1 MLDAIRGAEGRTM
14 DRPAYHA
21 DAAALRANPDIT
33 GDVWKLERSQ
43 VFYEA
48 GDPAWE
54 AFLAGDWHRALEIF
68 ESERPALHTR
78 IETYTRQGLRLRRLR
93 IVEHPLT
100 PYLRWEMQS
109 HRIFVECGYEIG
121 VLEAE
126 AVRDHERRSPLPE
139 LMVYG
144 RQVIYQ
150 VRYDDRW
157 APAGAKRIDDPVLAN
172 WAADFISGLYA
183 RSQPFSEFFHREVGT
198 AAPPSPV
205 GD

>member
-1 MLDAIRGAEGRTM
+1 MLDAIRSAEGRVF
-14 DRPAYHA
+14 DRRAYHA
-21 DAAALRANPDIT
+21 DAAELREDPRIT
-33 GDVWKLERSQ
+33 GDVWKLERAQHFEES
-43 VFYEA
+43 

-54 AFLAGDWHRALEIF
+54 AFLRGDWNRVIDIF
-68 ESERPALHTR
+68 EGERSDL
-78 IETYTRQGLRLRRLR
+78 EQQVKTYERQGLRLRRLR
-93 IVEHPLT
+93 IVERPLS

-109 HRIFVECGYEIG
+109 HRVFVESGYEIG

-126 AVRDHERRSPLPE
+126 AVRHHERRSPLPE

-144 RQVIYQ
+144 RQVIYH
-150 VRYDDRW
+150 VHYDDRW

-183 RSQPFSEFFHREVGT
+183 RSQPFLDFFHREVGT
-198 AAPPSPV
+198 AAPV